1 MKQKK
6 TTAKNPAKVAAGKAR
21 AQKAVRLNGKF
32 VTKYFQDNL
41 QEDADAV
48 GYTGNLQKFLD
59 EHEIV
64 YSNLYDTGELQGI
77 IPKADSTL
85 FKEAE
90 SYQGKLI
97 LRINGEDKAVS
108 LDKFKYEVLR
118 VEQALMSTE
127 SCAGVAFQP
136 ILTFN
141 GKMIIELPDVSE
153 LDEDEADL
161 QEIMDTFTTLTIYI
175 SEKKKKR
182 RAEFE
187 QKKERKIK
195 AINKKL
201 RDVKTKSR
209 TKSRRR

>member
-1 MKQKK
+1 MKQKR

-32 VTKYFQDNL
+32 VTKFFQNNL
-41 QEDADAV
+41 KEDAEAV

-64 YSNLYDTGELQGI
+64 YSNLYETGELQSI
-77 IPKADSTL
+77 VPKADGTL

-97 LRINGEDKAVS
+97 LRINGEDQEVS

-141 GKMIIELPDVSE
+141 GKMIVELPDVDE
-153 LDEDEADL
+153 LDEDADL
-161 QEIMDTFTTLTIYI
+161 QDIMDTFTTLTIYI

-195 AINKKL
+195 SINKKL

-209 TKSRRR
+209 TKSKRG